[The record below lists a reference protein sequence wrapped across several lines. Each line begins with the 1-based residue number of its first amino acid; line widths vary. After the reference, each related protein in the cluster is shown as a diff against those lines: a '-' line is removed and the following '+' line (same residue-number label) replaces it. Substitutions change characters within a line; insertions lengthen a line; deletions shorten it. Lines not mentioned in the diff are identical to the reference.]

1 MSMRVFRVSKPLLF
15 AAAAFATALTASAQ
29 AFKTATEIPDSR
41 ADVYLGYGYFHPVN
55 SDIGNHPYQSIYNQN
70 GTLSISGYFNR
81 YLGLQVEG
89 AYFSSNSQ
97 RGLPGQCVNGACSD
111 RDPRVYTAEAGPIFR
126 YPLNR
131 WVPYMHLLGGG
142 ARIAG
147 PVLQPLTWGWGI
159 TGGVGVDYILP
170 YFHNRFAV
178 RPIQADFQYSQVD
191 YGPQGAGGNIGGF
204 GEIHAYKLSGG
215 LVARFG
221 VPDVV
226 RPVEIGCT
234 TQPGNVYPG
243 EPVVANASVVNLKP
257 GRKAFYTWTST
268 GGKVT
273 PNDSSATIDTTSLGP
288 GDYTVGAHM
297 AYGSKAKDQATC
309 TAPFTV
315 KSYEPP
321 TITCSA
327 NPANPMSGAT
337 VIITAVGIS
346 PQNRPLTYSY
356 STSGGGQ
363 IISSGP
369 TARLSTA
376 GLDSTSITVTCNAV
390 DDLGKTATTT
400 TLVTVQK
407 PAPPIHVETQEL
419 CSVSFERHHARP
431 VRVDNE
437 AKECLDS
444 VALTM
449 NQKADAQ
456 LIIIGNSGSTDTA
469 QMAAE
474 RALNIRQY
482 FVLEKGIDTSRIY
495 VRTGGT
501 SGRNARLVL
510 VPAGA
515 TFSSTGTQ
523 TFDEGAITRHGQ
535 AYGKGAAGS
544 TPPHKVIHH
553 RRRAQSGATAG
564 NTP

>member
-1 MSMRVFRVSKPLLF
+1 MSKRVFRVLESLLV
-15 AAAAFATALTASAQ
+15 AAAALATALTASAQ

-41 ADVYLGYGYFHPVN
+41 VDIYVGYGYFHPVN
-55 SDIGNHPYQSIYNQN
+55 SDIGFHPYQSIYNQN
-70 GTLSISGYFNR
+70 ATLGISGYFNR
-81 YLGLQVEG
+81 YVGLQVEG

-97 RGLPGQCVNGACSD
+97 RGLLGQCVNGACSD
-111 RDPRVYTAEAGPIFR
+111 RDPRVYTAEAGPILR

-131 WVPYMHLLGGG
+131 WVPYVHMLGGG

-159 TGGVGVDYILP
+159 TGGVGVDYVLP
-170 YFHNRFAV
+170 YFNNLFAV

-191 YGPQGAGGNIGGF
+191 YGTFAAGGNVGGF

-215 LVARFG
+215 IVARFG
-221 VPDVV
+221 VPEVV

-234 TQPGNVYPG
+234 TQPGNVFPG
-243 EPVVANASVVNLKP
+243 EPVVANASVVNMKP
-257 GRKAFYTWTST
+257 GRRAFYTWTT
-268 GGKVT
+268 TAGKVT
-273 PNDSSATIDTTSLGP
+273 PNDSSATIDTTGLAP

-297 AYGSKAKDQATC
+297 SYGSKAKDQATC
-309 TAPFTV
+309 TAPFSV
-315 KSYEPP
+315 RAYEPP

-327 NPANPMSGAT
+327 NPANPVSGTT
-337 VIITAVGIS
+337 VVITAVGIS

-356 STSGGGQ
+356 STAGGGQ
-363 IISSGP
+363 IISSGS

-390 DDLGKTATTT
+390 DDHGQSASTT

-407 PAPPIHVETQEL
+407 PVPPVHIETQEL
-419 CSVSFERHHARP
+419 CSVSFERDHKRP

-437 AKECLDS
+437 AKECLDG

-449 NQKADAQ
+449 NQRVDAQ
-456 LIIIGNSGSTDTA
+456 LIIIGNSGSIDTS

-482 FVLEKGIDTSRIY
+482 FVLEKGIDASRIY
-495 VRTGGT
+495 VRTGGQ

-515 TFSSTGTQ
+515 TLRDTGTQ
-523 TFDEGAITRHGQ
+523 TFDEGTITRHGQ
-535 AYGKGAAGS
+535 AYGKGPVGTA
-544 TPPHKVIHH
+544 PPRKAIHH
-553 RRRAQSGATAG
+553 RRRAQSGATAAK
-564 NTP
+564 TP